1 MKTKKVVMIIR
12 ILLIMVVI
20 ASLANSV
27 LAYSP
32 ESWTANENVTTE
44 MTNLVGKILGFVQIV
59 GSAIAVIMIV
69 VLGIKYMVGSVE
81 EKAEYK
87 KTMIPYAVGAICI
100 FGASNIAKFVY
111 DAVTGNSGGNGGG
124 AVV

>member
-1 MKTKKVVMIIR
+1 MKTKRIVMIIR

-20 ASLANSV
+20 ASLASSV
-27 LAYSP
+27 LAYAP
-32 ESWTANENVTTE
+32 NNWNANEEVSSDME
-44 MTNLVGKILGFVQIV
+44 NLVGDILGFVQIV
-59 GSAIAVIMIV
+59 GSAIAIIMIV

-87 KTMIPYAVGAICI
+87 KTMIPYLVGAICI
-100 FGASNIAKFVY
+100 FAASNISKMVY
-111 DAVTGNSGGNGGG
+111 DAVSPDGSGGS

>member
-1 MKTKKVVMIIR
+1 MNNKKIVMIIR
-12 ILLIMVVI
+12 ILLIIVVI
-20 ASLANSV
+20 ASLANTV
-27 LAYSP
+27 LAYDPTGWS
-32 ESWTANENVTTE
+32 ANENVSSDME
-44 MTNLVGKILGFVQIV
+44 DIVGNILGFVQIL

-100 FGASNIAKFVY
+100 FAASNIAKMVY
-111 DAVTGNSGGNGGG
+111 DAVTTNGGG
-124 AVV
+124 GGSAVV

>member
-32 ESWTANENVTTE
+32 NTWTATENVTSE

-111 DAVTGNSGGNGGG
+111 DAVTGNGGGNGGG